1 MSQPLACSCLRK
13 TGFGGDLQ
21 PACRHDFNAQHDNRQ
36 RCNQGKRVAK
46 QFVHRS
52 LYEQRIRESSLQ
64 DVDDGAKI
72 PAGGGSVGPRSES
85 ANSTEDLTAD
95 RDGEASQRLL
105 IL

>member
-1 MSQPLACSCLRK
+1 VSQPLACSCLRK

-52 LYEQRIRESSLQ
+52 LYEQRIRESFLQ
-64 DVDDGAKI
+64 DVMTAPKFR
-72 PAGGGSVGPRSES
+72 PAAGQSALDRKVQTRPR
-85 ANSTEDLTAD
+85 T
-95 RDGEASQRLL
+95 
-105 IL
+105 